1 MLRLPVSL
9 GEAIDKMTILE
20 IKYAKINNEQKRN
33 QVNKEFAILQNE
45 LEPYLKKCARHY
57 RQLLKINQELWNLE
71 EEIRTELGVEEC
83 AKVAL
88 QIIAENDSRFR
99 TKDKIN
105 KLLSSEL
112 KEQKAYVFESVKE
125 ISFDELAHKHNWNA
139 DNIIDDILDS
149 SVRNNSVKIIYKDLS
164 EDYKTVYN
172 SVRSFFN
179 YDDSVMFC

>member
-20 IKYAKINNEQKRN
+20 IKYEKINDEKKSI
-33 QVNKEFAILQNE
+33 QVNKEFTILQSE
-45 LEPYLKKCARHY
+45 LEPYMKKCTRHY

-71 EEIRTELGVEEC
+71 EEIRTELTIEDC

-125 ISFDELAHKHNWNA
+125 ISFNEIVNKHNWNA

-149 SVRNNSVKIIYKDLS
+149 SVRNNRIKVIRREMNDESRDIF
-164 EDYKTVYN
+164 ETV
-172 SVRSFFN
+172 RLFFN
-179 YDDSVMFC
+179 YDDNVVFL

>member
-20 IKYAKINNEQKRN
+20 IKYAKINDEQKRI
-33 QVNKEFAILQNE
+33 QVNKEFVILQNE
-45 LEPYLKKCARHY
+45 LEPYMKKCTRHY

-71 EEIRTELGVEEC
+71 DEIRTELSVEEC

-125 ISFDELAHKHNWNA
+125 ISFDELGHKHYWNA

-149 SVRNNSVKIIYKDLS
+149 SVRNNMVKVIRRDMNDDSIDVF
-164 EDYKTVYN
+164 ETV
-172 SVRSFFN
+172 RLFFN
-179 YDDSVMFC
+179 YDDNVVFL